1 MTLLCGD
8 IPSSSSSPSL
18 SSSSSSPRIE
28 DYIEVEFPSDVT
40 IDETAFAILRDGR
53 DGNSAFDIPNSPIAT
68 YIYGMIG
75 DKGLTRI
82 APYAVT
88 PMDTTS
94 AKVLLGMMP
103 NRVVN
108 EIALA
113 ASNVVTSRSRNL
125 RVVAVNYE
133 ESEL

>member
-1 MTLLCGD
+1 MAL
-8 IPSSSSSPSL
+8 
-18 SSSSSSPRIE
+18 
-28 DYIEVEFPSDVT
+28 
-40 IDETAFAILRDGR
+40 
-53 DGNSAFDIPNSPIAT
+53 N
-68 YIYGMIG
+68 IYGMIG

-88 PMDTTS
+88 PMDATS

-113 ASNVVTSRSRNL
+113 ASNVATSRRRNL
-125 RVVAVNYE
+125 KLIAVNYE